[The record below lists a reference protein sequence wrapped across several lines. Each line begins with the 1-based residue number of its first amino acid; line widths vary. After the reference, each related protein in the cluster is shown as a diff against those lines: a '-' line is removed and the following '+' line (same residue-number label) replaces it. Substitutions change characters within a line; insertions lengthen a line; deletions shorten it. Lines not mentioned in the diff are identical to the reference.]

1 MAQGNKPAAGK
12 GKAKAIVK
20 VIKLQITAG
29 KATPAPPIGPALGQA
44 GLNIM
49 EFCKAYNEQT
59 RDKAGLVIPVEITVY
74 QDKTFTFVLK
84 TPPVSVL
91 ILQAIGKDKG
101 SATPNTSFIGMLNR
115 SQLEEIAKVKMA
127 DLNTDDIES
136 AVSVV
141 AGSARSMG
149 VKVTL

>member
-12 GKAKAIVK
+12 GKAKVIVK

-59 RDKAGLVIPVEITVY
+59 RDKSGLVIPVEITVY

-84 TPPVSVL
+84 TPPVAVL
-91 ILQAIGKDKG
+91 ILQAIGKAKG
-101 SATPNTSFIGMLNR
+101 SPTPNTSFIGMLNR
-115 SQLEEIAKVKMA
+115 AQLEEIAKVKMA

-136 AVSVV
+136 AVSVI

>member
-1 MAQGNKPAAGK
+1 MAQGSKPAAGK
-12 GKAKAIVK
+12 GKSKAIVK
-20 VIKLQITAG
+20 VIKLQIVAG

-59 RDKAGLVIPVEITVY
+59 RDKGGVVIPVEITVY

-91 ILQAIGKDKG
+91 ILQALGKDKG
-101 SATPNTSFIGMLNR
+101 SANPNTNFIGNLNR
-115 SQLEEIAKVKMA
+115 AQLEEIAKIKMA

-149 VKVTL
+149 VKVSL

>member
-12 GKAKAIVK
+12 GKAKVVVK

-59 RDKAGLVIPVEITVY
+59 RDKGGLVIPVEITVY

-91 ILQAIGKDKG
+91 ILQAISKAKG
-101 SATPNTSFIGMLNR
+101 SATPNTNFIGMLNR
-115 SQLEEIAKVKMA
+115 SQLEEIAKIKMA
-127 DLNTDDIES
+127 DLNTDNIES